1 MQFRAVDVA
10 SGSERSNLDPAIAR
24 PTPIQFPPVTHVIVA
39 LCDGVRMTGLEEPWN
54 RFLNPAS
61 YLLAHIEGVAP
72 EATTGGGDKKCNF
85 LSPTWLLCYQETML
99 TYLRKIAKLPRSL
112 PVLFLQAR
120 HLKAVASCMTPRDR
134 KTPNVL

>member
-72 EATTGGGDKKCNF
+72 EATTGGGGQKVQFFVPHVATLLPGDNAYLF
-85 LSPTWLLCYQETML
+85 EEDRQAPPQFTGVIPTST
-99 TYLRKIAKLPRSL
+99 
-112 PVLFLQAR
+112 
-120 HLKAVASCMTPRDR
+120 ASEGCS
-134 KTPNVL
+134 